1 MKFFSPT
8 FCDFSPTPLQLFSK
22 PPINFLETR
31 NPKPLTLD
39 PNLKT
44 LNLRPSSGPRFGVCN
59 FDLKNLKS
67 CSLLEK
73 KKLITRFLEQR
84 SFYSVP
90 SPAGFIH
97 LYLLCSLLLDS
108 PCATRATPI
117 APDRL
122 FLNVHSVGSIVRPPY
137 CRPVPSPASLIRL
150 DLLRSLLLD
159 SPCATRATPIALDS
173 LFLNVCCIFLQL
185 VEESLNENKF
195 KKFRVVR
202 IVSRPFGVATNGPHA
217 KCVYAIPSCILLRR
231 LCG

>member
-73 KKLITRFLEQR
+73 KKINHPILRAAVI
-84 SFYSVP
+84 
-90 SPAGFIH
+90 
-97 LYLLCSLLLDS
+97 LLCALPSRFHPPSSFTSLLLDF

-122 FLNVHSVGSIVRPPY
+122 FLNVQSVGSIDRPPY

-159 SPCATRATPIALDS
+159 SPCATRATPIAPDS
-173 LFLNVCCIFLQL
+173 FFFNVRCIFLQL